1 MKKHVFGRKTNGQFK
16 RSGSDGNKV
25 VKVNLH
31 GRDINEM
38 TKKELDDYLEK
49 SGLYALYQ
57 NGIYI
62 VVGEAV
68 YRTVKQEEWREAK
81 RQQRNQKANELS
93 REKTTDSNVKVSAHN
108 ETLVGSFYD
117 SLEFLAETVDSPEDI
132 LIKREKLEEL
142 YAVLETLSDRD
153 KEIIKLFSN
162 KYTDTRIG
170 EKIGMSQRGVYG
182 RKIVLL
188 AKLKKLLEKML

>member
-25 VKVNLH
+25 VKVNLN
-31 GRDINEM
+31 GIDINEM
-38 TKKELDDYLEK
+38 TKKELDEYLDK

-108 ETLVGSFYD
+108 ETS
-117 SLEFLAETVDSPEDI
+117 
-132 LIKREKLEEL
+132 R
-142 YAVLETLSDRD
+142 
-153 KEIIKLFSN
+153 
-162 KYTDTRIG
+162 
-170 EKIGMSQRGVYG
+170 
-182 RKIVLL
+182 
-188 AKLKKLLEKML
+188 